1 MKRNQYPKL
10 LLRGGCRPTKQSLSK
25 FIQDCFAC
33 ARNDTRFLILI
44 SLIAGFIFQPVDLA
58 RADTLSDLQQRQADL
73 NRQIQA
79 NRKALSQKKIDISN
93 LQSAIA
99 SLDGQITAVQ
109 KDVDLSASK
118 IEITNQQINK
128 LKDEIAQ
135 KEKELET
142 QKENLYETMRVIYET
157 PQKSTVEIVVSSN
170 SLSEVVD
177 RAQYIESLNY
187 QIETTINTI
196 TKLKSDLENEKNQ
209 QEVQKADLEKQK
221 AALVAQK
228 QGLQSQQQLKND
240 LLNNTQS
247 TIASLQGQQNDAQAK
262 IAQVNQ
268 QIQALTGTSNW
279 GSQIISQDDPSW
291 YYTQIGNYTSL
302 GNSPYT
308 VNQYG
313 CLITS
318 YAMVSTY
325 YGNRITPTDIA
336 QMYWHFTGGGYFQ
349 GDTSD
354 FGIVVASSGPINWVV
369 VDNELANNHPVI
381 VSIYLPSVGA
391 INGDGSSHFIVIKGK
406 SDDKYLMQDPIGHGR
421 SYDLNQVRSMKVVRP
436 I

>member
-1 MKRNQYPKL
+1 MKNFQFLIFNFQFLKRKI
-10 LLRGGCRPTKQSLSK
+10 SLS
-25 FIQDCFAC
+25 
-33 ARNDTRFLILI
+33 FLIL
-44 SLIAGFIFQPVDLA
+44 LLTFAIFQPTTVA
-58 RADTLSDLQQRQADL
+58 RADTLSDLQQRQAEL
-73 NRQIQA
+73 SRQIQE

-93 LQSAIA
+93 LQNAMTSLESQIMAI
-99 SLDGQITAVQ
+99 Q

-118 IEITNQQINK
+118 IEVTNQQINK
-128 LKDEIAQ
+128 LRDEITQ
-135 KEKELET
+135 KEKELEI
-142 QKENLYETMRVIYET
+142 QKGNLYETMRVMYET
-157 PQKSTVEIVVSSN
+157 PQKSTVEIVIGSN

-187 QIETTINTI
+187 QIEKTINTI
-196 TKLKSDLENEKNQ
+196 TQLKADLENEKNQ

-228 QGLQSQQQLKND
+228 RGLEDQQKLKND
-240 LLNNTQS
+240 LLNNAQS
-247 TIASLQGQQNDAQAK
+247 TLSTLKSQQQDAQIR

-291 YYTQIGNYTSL
+291 YYTQIGNYTTL
-302 GNSPYT
+302 GGSPYT
-308 VNQYG
+308 VSQYG
-313 CLITS
+313 CLVTS
-318 YAMVSTY
+318 IAMVSTY

-336 QMYWHFTGGGYFQ
+336 QMRWLFNRDGAMVSYDIPGVVITSGG
-349 GDTSD
+349 S
-354 FGIVVASSGPINWVV
+354 INWAV
-369 VDNELANNHPVI
+369 VDDELANNHPVI

-391 INGDGSSHFIVIKGK
+391 LNSDGSSHFIVIKGK

-421 SYDLNQVRSMKVVRP
+421 SYDLNQVRSMKIVRP